1 MPEQFSFL
9 LYGHK
14 YPLECFPTAGV
25 SPAPERLGTYVVR
38 VKQGKMKEGHE
49 KQGREE
55 RGEREREREREM
67 TTKGRWREGL
77 ERKAAVGVAGFTLG
91 SLPGVSD
98 TVLIYSGCHNKV
110 PQAQWLKQQGFIFSP
125 F

>member
-1 MPEQFSFL
+1 MPERFSFL

-55 RGEREREREREM
+55 RGEREREGEREM
-67 TTKGRWREGL
+67 TTEGR
-77 ERKAAVGVAGFTLG
+77 
-91 SLPGVSD
+91 
-98 TVLIYSGCHNKV
+98 
-110 PQAQWLKQQGFIFSP
+110 
-125 F
+125 